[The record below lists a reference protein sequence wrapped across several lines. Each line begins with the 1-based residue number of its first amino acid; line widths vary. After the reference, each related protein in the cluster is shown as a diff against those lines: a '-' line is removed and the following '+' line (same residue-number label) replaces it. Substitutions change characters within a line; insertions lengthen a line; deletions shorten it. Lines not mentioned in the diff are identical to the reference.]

1 MMYQLSINLYKTI
14 NGCDNA
20 TVPTTELIRLFE
32 QMVITRRQ
40 TMFELFRTNRSKIGM
55 NANENKLYH
64 ISKLIFI
71 DKLS

>member
-1 MMYQLSINLYKTI
+1 MPWIAKWLSNR
-14 NGCDNA
+14 CDNA
-20 TVPTTELIRLFE
+20 TVTTTELIRLFE